1 MTSFLL
7 LILGLTVLVIGA
19 ESLVKG
25 ASGLALSFKISPL
38 VVGLTIVAFGT
49 SAPELFVSIK
59 SALEG
64 HPDLAFGN
72 VIGSNMCNITLIL
85 GFTAIVYPIAVQKSI
100 LNFDWPVAFLSIIL
114 LYVLTLDHNVSFLD
128 GMVFIFMIA
137 LYNFIL
143 IRMSRKETKAKIKEG
158 DTENKESDFKE
169 LIKDVLFIGVGSV
182 GLVFGAE
189 WLVNG
194 ASEIALDF
202 GISKRIVGL
211 TVVALGT
218 SAPELVTSI
227 VAAYRKN
234 SDLGLG
240 NLIGSNIFNVLL
252 ILGVTGVVQP
262 FHVDELFSSY
272 DIFWVIGATAILYP
286 LMKSR
291 DRISRWEGIFLLAI
305 YFGYMATL
313 IVWKIH

>member
-59 SALEG
+59 SALDG

-85 GFTAIVYPIAVQKSI
+85 GVTALVFPVAVQKSI

-114 LYVLTLDHNVSFLD
+114 LYVLTLDHNVSILD
-128 GMVFIFMIA
+128 GLAFVIMIV

-143 IRMSRKETKAKIKEG
+143 IRMSRKETKAKLKDEEK
-158 DTENKESDFKE
+158 ENKDVEFKD
-169 LIKDVLFIGVGSV
+169 LVKDVLFIAVGSV

-194 ASEIALDF
+194 ASEIALNF
-202 GISKRIVGL
+202 GVSKRIVGL
-211 TVVALGT
+211 TVVAFGT

-252 ILGVTGVVQP
+252 ILGVTGVIQP
-262 FHVDELFSSY
+262 FHVDELFSNY

-291 DRISRWEGIFLLAI
+291 DRISRWEGLFLLAI
-305 YFGYMATL
+305 YVSYMATL

>member
-1 MTSFLL
+1 M
-7 LILGLTVLVIGA
+7 LILGLTLLIIGA

-59 SALEG
+59 SALDG

-85 GFTAIVYPIAVQKSI
+85 GVTAIIFPVAVQKNI
-100 LNFDWPVAFLSIIL
+100 LNFDWPVAFLSIVL

-128 GMVFIFMIA
+128 GMVFVGMII
-137 LYNFIL
+137 LYNVIL
-143 IRMSRKETKAKIKEG
+143 IKMSRKETKAKIEDG
-158 DTENKESDFKE
+158 EVDAEPMDFRGVV
-169 LIKDVLFIGVGSV
+169 KDILFIAVGSV
-182 GLVFGAE
+182 GLVFGSE
-189 WLVNG
+189 WLVDS
-194 ASEIALDF
+194 ASEIALNF
-202 GISKRIVGL
+202 GVSKRLIGL
-211 TVVALGT
+211 TIVAIGT
-218 SAPELVTSI
+218 SAPELVTSM

-252 ILGVTGVVQP
+252 ILGITGVVKEI
-262 FHVDELFSSY
+262 HVDELFSNY

-291 DRISRWEGIFLLAI
+291 DTISRWEGLLLLVIYLSYMGTIIF
-305 YFGYMATL
+305 
-313 IVWKIH
+313 WNIH

>member
-1 MTSFLL
+1 M
-7 LILGLTVLVIGA
+7 LILGFTVLIIGA

-59 SALEG
+59 SALSG
-64 HPDLAFGN
+64 NADLAFGN

-85 GFTAIVYPIAVQKSI
+85 GITAIVYPITVQKSI

-128 GMVFIFMIA
+128 GMVFVIMII
-137 LYNFIL
+137 LYNYIL
-143 IRMSRKETKAKIKEG
+143 IKMSRKETKAKIEEG
-158 DTENKESDFKE
+158 DAESKDIEFKE
-169 LIKDVLFIGVGSV
+169 LVKDLLFIAVGSV

-189 WLVNG
+189 WLVDS
-194 ASEIALDF
+194 ASKIALDL
-202 GISKRIVGL
+202 GISNRIVGL

-218 SAPELVTSI
+218 SAPELVTSV

-240 NLIGSNIFNVLL
+240 NLIGSNIFNILS
-252 ILGVTGVVQP
+252 ILGFTGLIQEI
-262 FHVDELFSSY
+262 HVDELFSSY

-291 DRISRWEGIFLLAI
+291 DRISRWEGVFLLAI
-305 YFGYMATL
+305 YLAYIVTL

>member
-1 MTSFLL
+1 M
-7 LILGLTVLVIGA
+7 LILGFTVLIIGA

-85 GFTAIVYPIAVQKSI
+85 GITAVIFPVAVQKNI

-128 GMVFIFMIA
+128 GMVFVIMIV
-137 LYNFIL
+137 LYNYIL
-143 IRMSRKETKAKIKEG
+143 IRMSRKETKAKIEEG
-158 DTENKESDFKE
+158 EAESKDFEFKD
-169 LIKDVLFIGVGSV
+169 LVKDVLFIAVGSV

-189 WLVNG
+189 WLVDS
-194 ASEIALDF
+194 ASEIALNF
-202 GISKRIVGL
+202 GLSKRIVGV
-211 TVVALGT
+211 TIVAFGT
-218 SAPELVTSI
+218 SAPELVTSV

-240 NLIGSNIFNVLL
+240 NLVGSNIFNVLS
-252 ILGVTGVVQP
+252 ILGFTGLVQEI
-262 FHVDELFSSY
+262 HVDELFSNY

-291 DRISRWEGIFLLAI
+291 DRISRWEGFFLLAI
-305 YFGYMATL
+305 YIAYMATL

>member
-1 MTSFLL
+1 MPSILMV
-7 LILGLTVLVIGA
+7 ILGLTVLIVGA

-25 ASGLALSFKISPL
+25 ASQLALSFKISPL
-38 VVGLTIVAFGT
+38 VVGLTIVAMGT

-72 VIGSNMCNITLIL
+72 VVGSNMCNITLIL
-85 GFTAIVYPIAVQKSI
+85 GLTAIVYPITVQKNI

-128 GMVFIFMIA
+128 GMVFVTMII
-137 LYNFIL
+137 LYNIIL
-143 IRMSRKETKAKIKEG
+143 IRMSRKETKAKIEEG
-158 DTENKESDFKE
+158 EADSKPLEFGDMV
-169 LIKDVLFIGVGSV
+169 KDILFIAVGSV

-189 WLVNG
+189 WLVTG
-194 ASEIALDF
+194 ASEIAVSF
-202 GISKRIVGL
+202 GVDERIIGL
-211 TVVALGT
+211 TIVALGT
-218 SAPELVTSI
+218 SAPELVTSV

-240 NLIGSNIFNVLL
+240 NLVGSNIFNVLS
-252 ILGVTGVVQP
+252 ILGFTGLVKEI
-262 FHVDELFSSY
+262 HVDKMFSTY
-272 DIFWVIGATAILYP
+272 DIFWAIGATAVLYP

-291 DRISRWEGIFLLAI
+291 DTISRIEGLLLLTI
-305 YFGYMATL
+305 YLVYMATL